1 MIDARTGGRPTSSAC
16 TEATGAMSS
25 QPKRVLLVD
34 DDEEILAS
42 VETALEQ
49 RGYEVIIAR
58 DGSEALM
65 RAERDLP
72 DLIILDVVMPKR
84 SGFLVLDRI
93 RKLPAR
99 SPHIIMV
106 TASDEPRHRSF
117 AESRGID
124 DFVVKPFDLGKLIT
138 KIDSLMQVTKG

>member
-1 MIDARTGGRPTSSAC
+1 MNST
-16 TEATGAMSS
+16 
-25 QPKRVLLVD
+25 PKRVLLVD

-42 VETALEQ
+42 VEVALEK
-49 RGYEVIIAR
+49 RGYEVIVAR

-93 RKLPAR
+93 RRMEAR
-99 SPHIIMV
+99 SPRIIMV
-106 TASDEPRHRSF
+106 TASDEPRHRNF

-124 DFVVKPFDLGKLIT
+124 AFVVKPFEMGRLLET
-138 KIDSLMQVTKG
+138 IDTVMEV